1 MTASNSDLD
10 PKAVDADAG
19 PGSASMFPGASKD
32 EPPSLTNQFL
42 IAMPG
47 MLDEQFAGSVVYLFE
62 HNSKG
67 AMGLVVNRPTDVS
80 LSTLLDKIELKLE
93 ITPFADQAVYFGGP
107 VQTERGFVLHEPP
120 TPNSGEINAVI
131 GEAVKQADPSNAAT
145 AIYSSSLTVPG
156 GLTMTTSKDVL
167 EAVAKGSGPKRFIM
181 TLGYAGWGAGQ
192 LEEEIALNGW
202 INAKLSREQM
212 AEIIFATPANQRYQS
227 AMHALGFDPSHLS
240 GQVGHA

>member
-1 MTASNSDLD
+1 MSTPKKTSNSKR
-10 PKAVDADAG
+10 PNDAEG
-19 PGSASMFPGASKD
+19 PGSASAYPESISQ
-32 EPPSLTNQFL
+32 PSAQLANQFL
-42 IAMPG
+42 LAMPG

-62 HNSKG
+62 HNAKG
-67 AMGLVVNRPTDVS
+67 AMGLVINRPTDVN

-120 TPNSGEINAVI
+120 NLRSADA
-131 GEAVKQADPSNAAT
+131 EAGIDPSINPVAP
-145 AIYSSSLTVPG
+145 YSSSLTVPG

-167 EAVAKGSGPKRFIM
+167 EAVAKGNGPKRFIM

-202 INAKLSREQM
+202 INAELSRAQM
-212 AEIIFATPANQRYQS
+212 AEIIFNTPAAQRYQR
-227 AMHALGFDPSHLS
+227 AMQALGFDPADLS

>member
-1 MTASNSDLD
+1 MNA
-10 PKAVDADAG
+10 PKKTSSSKHPNDVEG
-19 PGSASMFPGASKD
+19 PGSASAFPGAI
-32 EPPSLTNQFL
+32 PQPSAQLANQFL
-42 IAMPG
+42 LAMPG

-62 HNSKG
+62 HNAKG
-67 AMGLVVNRPTDVS
+67 AMGLVVNRPTDVN

-107 VQTERGFVLHEPP
+107 VQTERGFVLHEPASLGP
-120 TPNSGEINAVI
+120 ADAV
-131 GEAVKQADPSNAAT
+131 VDVDPSNPV
-145 AIYSSSLTVPG
+145 ISYSSSLTVPG

-167 EAVAKGSGPKRFIM
+167 EAVAKGNGPKRFIM

-202 INAKLSREQM
+202 INAELSRAQM
-212 AEIIFATPANQRYQS
+212 AEIIFNTPAEQRYQR
-227 AMHALGFDPSHLS
+227 AMKALGFDPADLS

>member
-1 MTASNSDLD
+1 MSG
-10 PKAVDADAG
+10 PKKTSSSKHPSDADG
-19 PGSASMFPGASKD
+19 PGSASACPDAFQQ
-32 EPPSLTNQFL
+32 PSTQLANQFL
-42 IAMPG
+42 LAMPG

-62 HNSKG
+62 HNVKG
-67 AMGLVVNRPTDVS
+67 AMGLVVNRPTDVN

-120 TPNSGEINAVI
+120 NLRALNAAAGV
-131 GEAVKQADPSNAAT
+131 DPSANSAAS
-145 AIYSSSLTVPG
+145 YSSSLTVPG

-167 EAVAKGSGPKRFIM
+167 EAVAKGNGPKRFIM

-202 INAKLSREQM
+202 INAELSRAQM
-212 AEIIFATPANQRYQS
+212 AEIIFNTPSEQRYQR
-227 AMHALGFDPSHLS
+227 AMKALGFDLADLS

>member
-1 MTASNSDLD
+1 MSA
-10 PKAVDADAG
+10 PKKTSSSKHPNDAEG
-19 PGSASMFPGASKD
+19 PGSASAFPSAI
-32 EPPSLTNQFL
+32 PQPSAQLANQFL
-42 IAMPG
+42 LAMPG

-62 HNSKG
+62 HNAKG
-67 AMGLVVNRPTDVS
+67 AMGLVVNRPTDVN

-107 VQTERGFVLHEPP
+107 VQTERGFVLHEPA
-120 TPNSGEINAVI
+120 SLGAADAV
-131 GEAVKQADPSNAAT
+131 VDVDPSHPVAS
-145 AIYSSSLTVPG
+145 YSSSLTVLG

-167 EAVAKGSGPKRFIM
+167 EAVAKGNGPKRFIM

-202 INAKLSREQM
+202 INAELSRAQM
-212 AEIIFATPANQRYQS
+212 AEIIFNTPAEQRYQR
-227 AMHALGFDPSHLS
+227 AMKALGFDPADLS

>member
-1 MTASNSDLD
+1 MSTPKKTPNS
-10 PKAVDADAG
+10 KRINDAEG
-19 PGSASMFPGASKD
+19 PGSASAFPDAM
-32 EPPSLTNQFL
+32 PQPSTQLANQFL
-42 IAMPG
+42 LAMPG

-62 HNSKG
+62 HNAKG
-67 AMGLVVNRPTDVS
+67 AMGLVVNRPTDVN

-107 VQTERGFVLHEPP
+107 VQTERGFVLHEPSNLRTADSGAGVEP
-120 TPNSGEINAVI
+120 SINSVA
-131 GEAVKQADPSNAAT
+131 S
-145 AIYSSSLTVPG
+145 YSSSLTVPG

-167 EAVAKGSGPKRFIM
+167 EAVAKGNGPKRFIM

>member
-1 MTASNSDLD
+1 MSASKPDPD
-10 PKAVDADAG
+10 PKLDVVHAG
-19 PGSASMFPGASKD
+19 PGSASMFPVTNNPESS
-32 EPPSLTNQFL
+32 SLTNQFL

-47 MLDEQFAGSVVYLFE
+47 MLDEQFAGSVIYLFE
-62 HNSKG
+62 HNAKG

-107 VQTERGFVLHEPP
+107 VQTERGFVLHESS
-120 TPNSGEINAVI
+120 TLNSGETPISI
-131 GEAVKQADPSNAAT
+131 GDAVKQVTPSNAAN
-145 AIYSSSLTVPG
+145 AVYSSSLTIPG

-167 EAVAKGSGPKRFIM
+167 EAVAKGNGPKRFIM

-192 LEEEIALNGW
+192 LEQEIALNGW
-202 INAKLSREQM
+202 INAKLSRKQM
-212 AEIIFATPANQRYQS
+212 AEIIFNTPAEQRYQS

>member
-1 MTASNSDLD
+1 MSV
-10 PKAVDADAG
+10 PKKTSGTNGSKDAEG
-19 PGSASMFPGASKD
+19 PGSASAFPDAL
-32 EPPSLTNQFL
+32 PQPSVQLTNQFL
-42 IAMPG
+42 LAMPG

-62 HNSKG
+62 HNAKG
-67 AMGLVVNRPTDVS
+67 AMGLVVNRPTDVN

-93 ITPFADQAVYFGGP
+93 ITPLVDQAVYFGGP

-120 TPNSGEINAVI
+120 HVSATDGQAGVDCSINSA
-131 GEAVKQADPSNAAT
+131 ASAMPS
-145 AIYSSSLTVPG
+145 YSSSLTVPG

-167 EAVAKGSGPKRFIM
+167 EAVAKGNGPKRFIM

-202 INAKLSREQM
+202 INAELSRAQI
-212 AEIIFATPANQRYQS
+212 AEIIFNTPAAQRYQR
-227 AMHALGFDPSHLS
+227 AMQALGFDPADLS

>member
-1 MTASNSDLD
+1 
-10 PKAVDADAG
+10 
-19 PGSASMFPGASKD
+19 
-32 EPPSLTNQFL
+32 
-42 IAMPG
+42 
-47 MLDEQFAGSVVYLFE
+47 MLDEQFAGSVIYLFE
-62 HNSKG
+62 HNAKG

-93 ITPFADQAVYFGGP
+93 IIPFADQTVYFGGP
-107 VQTERGFVLHEPP
+107 VQTERGFVLHESPA
-120 TPNSGEINAVI
+120 PNSGEMRVSI
-131 GEAVKQADPSNAAT
+131 GDTAGAPGNAAT
-145 AIYSSSLTVPG
+145 AVYSSSLTVPG

-167 EAVAKGSGPKRFIM
+167 EAVAKGRGPKRFIM

>member
-1 MTASNSDLD
+1 MSA
-10 PKAVDADAG
+10 PKKTSSSKHPNDVEG
-19 PGSASMFPGASKD
+19 PGSASAFPGAI
-32 EPPSLTNQFL
+32 PQPSAQLANQFL
-42 IAMPG
+42 LAMPG

-62 HNSKG
+62 HNAKG
-67 AMGLVVNRPTDVS
+67 AMGLVVNRPTDVN

-107 VQTERGFVLHEPP
+107 VQTERGFVLHEPA
-120 TPNSGEINAVI
+120 SLGAADAV
-131 GEAVKQADPSNAAT
+131 VDVDPSHPVAS
-145 AIYSSSLTVPG
+145 YSSSLTVPG

-167 EAVAKGSGPKRFIM
+167 EAVAKGNGPKRFIM

-202 INAKLSREQM
+202 INAELSRAQM
-212 AEIIFATPANQRYQS
+212 AEIIFNTPAEQRYQR
-227 AMHALGFDPSHLS
+227 AMKALGFDPADLS

>member
-1 MTASNSDLD
+1 MST
-10 PKAVDADAG
+10 PKKTSGSKSSANTEG
-19 PGSASMFPGASKD
+19 PGSASAFPDAL
-32 EPPSLTNQFL
+32 PQPSAQLTNQFL
-42 IAMPG
+42 LAMPG

-62 HNSKG
+62 HNAKG
-67 AMGLVVNRPTDVS
+67 AMGLVINRPTDVN

-107 VQTERGFVLHEPP
+107 VQTERGFVLHEPSHFSTLDSQASTHQSTNSAASA
-120 TPNSGEINAVI
+120 TPS
-131 GEAVKQADPSNAAT
+131 
-145 AIYSSSLTVPG
+145 YSSSLTVPD

-202 INAKLSREQM
+202 INAELSRAQM
-212 AEIIFATPANQRYQS
+212 AEIIFNTPAEQRYQR
-227 AMHALGFDPSHLS
+227 AMQALGFDPADLS